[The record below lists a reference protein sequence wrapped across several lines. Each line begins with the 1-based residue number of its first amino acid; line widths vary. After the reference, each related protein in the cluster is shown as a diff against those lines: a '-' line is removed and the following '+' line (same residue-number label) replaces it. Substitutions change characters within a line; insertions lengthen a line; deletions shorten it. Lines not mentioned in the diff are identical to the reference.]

1 MLTVSQVYFTGPI
14 AKLVG
19 DGIDLGF
26 PVSMAWSGLFYP
38 PLRYLELKY
47 FKR

>member
-1 MLTVSQVYFTGPI
+1 MWQVYFTGPI

-19 DGIDLGF
+19 DGIDLGM
-26 PVSMAWSGLFYP
+26 PVSASWAAIIYP

-47 FKR
+47 LHR